1 MSKERGLRSKL
12 NIIDDACDCKQE
24 IKEII
29 EYWSTSPSNRLQR
42 SKELEK
48 IIDKS

>member
-12 NIIDDACDCKQE
+12 NIMDDACDFKQE

-42 SKELEK
+42 YKELEK
-48 IIDKS
+48 IIDKN